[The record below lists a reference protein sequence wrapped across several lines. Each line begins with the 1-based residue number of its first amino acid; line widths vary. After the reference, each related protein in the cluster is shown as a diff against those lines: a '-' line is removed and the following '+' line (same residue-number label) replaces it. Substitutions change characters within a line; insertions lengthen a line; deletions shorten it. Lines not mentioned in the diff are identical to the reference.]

1 MYFDGLIATLLPLF
15 GEGDVQL
22 FIDIDKALLVESKQ
36 SCFID

>member
-1 MYFDGLIATLLPLF
+1 MYFDFNGLIATLLSLL
-15 GEGDVQL
+15 GDVQL